1 MRAEVPV
8 TALVLLIVACLLLA
22 GCTTSPGPVTP
33 VPTVVPTTPT
43 AEPTSPTV
51 APTSPTGEPTS
62 PSPVETT
69 VPATTAPA
77 GPVEIELVAR
87 GYASNT
93 GTITVPA
100 GSEVR
105 IQFSNQDADRHNFA
119 LYEGRAATRPIFV
132 GELITGPRTITYS
145 FTAPALPG
153 TYRFQ
158 CDPHA
163 SFMNGDFIVT

>member
-1 MRAEVPV
+1 MPV
-8 TALVLLIVACLLLA
+8 VID
-22 GCTTSPGPVTP
+22 
-33 VPTVVPTTPT
+33 
-43 AEPTSPTV
+43 
-51 APTSPTGEPTS
+51 
-62 PSPVETT
+62 
-69 VPATTAPA
+69 
-77 GPVEIELVAR
+77 LVAR
-87 GYASNT
+87 AYAFDT
-93 GTITVPA
+93 TTITVPA

-105 IQFSNQDADRHNFA
+105 IQFTNQDADRHNFA
-119 LYEGRAATRPIFV
+119 LYEDRAATRPIYV